1 MEQWCMLTT
10 SPNTNKH
17 YLKVKNDTKCDYDT
31 ALTWAV
37 CAKNEF
43 INKNGFS
50 PSQLV
55 FGLNTNL
62 LNFMNNQ
69 LVAQETTIKSF

>member
-1 MEQWCMLTT
+1 MEQRCMLTT
-10 SPNTNKH
+10 SLNTNKH
-17 YLKVKNDTKCDYDT
+17 YLKVKNNTKCDYDT
-31 ALTWAV
+31 AWAV
-37 CAKNEF
+37 CTKNAL

-62 LNFMNNQ
+62 PNFMNNQ
-69 LVAQETTIKSF
+69 LPAQKTTIKSF